1 MADYDWEGGQAFNK
15 GYRAASPRMY
25 SIQSMT
31 STPSPTRM
39 DSAPLSWAGLAALLH
54 FGDGDGLQA
63 TISLARL
70 RRFGCVL
77 CAYFRAEVSLRR
89 GRGPHREADSPPMR

>member
-1 MADYDWEGGQAFNK
+1 MAAYDWEGGQALNK

-25 SIQSMT
+25 SIQSTT

-39 DSAPLSWAGLAALLH
+39 ASAPLSWAGHAALLH
-54 FGDGDGLQA
+54 FGAGDGLPA

-77 CAYFRAEVSLRR
+77 CAYFRAAFSLRR
-89 GRGPHREADSPPMR
+89 GRGSHRGADSPPMR